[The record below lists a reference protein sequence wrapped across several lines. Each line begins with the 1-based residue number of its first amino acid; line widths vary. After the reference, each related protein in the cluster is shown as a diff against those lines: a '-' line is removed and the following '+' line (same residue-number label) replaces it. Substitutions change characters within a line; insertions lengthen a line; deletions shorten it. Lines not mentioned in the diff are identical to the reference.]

1 MIDDRTGFA
10 EMVMLILG
18 MRLTKMIEVAAAL
31 GLADLIDEEPRQ
43 IADLSESTGSDP
55 VALRRLCRALVAC
68 GGSSA
73 ATTREGSHTTD
84 ALAGCGVMPARPCIT
99 SA

>member
-18 MRLTKMIEVAAAL
+18 MRLTKMIEVAAAM

-43 IADLSESTGSDP
+43 IADLSEIDRQRSGGP
-55 VALRRLCRALVAC
+55 APALPGPRCLRGLQPRRPGKARTQRTLSL
-68 GGSSA
+68 A
-73 ATTREGSHTTD
+73 A
-84 ALAGCGVMPARPCIT
+84 A
-99 SA
+99 

>member
-31 GLADLIDEEPRQ
+31 GLADLIDEEPSSDRGS
-43 IADLSESTGSDP
+43 LRSTGTDP
-55 VALRRLCRALVAC
+55 AALRRLCRALVAC
-68 GGSSA
+68 GVFSLDDEGRLATQRTLSLA
-73 ATTREGSHTTD
+73 A
-84 ALAGCGVMPARPCIT
+84 A
-99 SA
+99 